1 MVFHSRLVAFLVL
14 GRTQYRLRNNLIAG
28 DNRAVVEQIAEL
40 GLDVLVVHF
49 FSTVFKQT
57 FGTLPFLADS
67 SLSRKTLYP
76 AIVQEVLA

>member
-14 GRTQYRLRNNLIAG
+14 GRTQYGLGNNLIAG

-40 GLDVLVVHF
+40 GLDVFVVHLF
-49 FSTVFKQT
+49 GSVFEQFERAPT
-57 FGTLPFLADS
+57 FLADCRFS
-67 SLSRKTLYP
+67 QEALHT

>member
-14 GRTQYRLRNNLIAG
+14 GRTQYGLGNNLIAG

-40 GLDVLVVHF
+40 GLDVFVVHLF
-49 FSTVFKQT
+49 GPVLEQT
-57 FGTLPFLADS
+57 FGTLSFLADGR
-67 SLSRKTLYP
+67 LLREALHT